1 MQPRLEHGL
10 LLEQIV
16 LCALPVR
23 VIRGLEE
30 HRELALDAALT
41 VALREI
47 EQPDQIDDQRRSEDR
62 ILAQKVDLE
71 LHALAEEPD
80 EVDRIPRFLRVTA
93 RLVVIDVN
101 LVVADRIAEDVV

>member
-16 LCALPVR
+16 LRALTIG
-23 VIRGLEE
+23 VIGSLEE
-30 HRELALDAALT
+30 HRELALDAALA

-47 EQPDQIDDQRRSEDR
+47 EQADEVDDKRCGEDR
-62 ILAQKVDLE
+62 ILAHEVDLE
-71 LHALAEEPD
+71 LHPLAEEAN

-93 RLVVIDVN
+93 RLVVVDVD
-101 LVVADRIAEDVV
+101 LVGADLV